1 MQFYTVQSMQLCKK
15 IQEIINLSFHFR
27 MAESLI
33 TAGTTAGGS
42 SYIVAASCGQ
52 EQSSQ
57 SATVTT
63 TSTAT
68 PAAATPTSQAFI
80 RQGTN

>member
-33 TAGTTAGGS
+33 TAGTTGGS

-63 TSTAT
+63 TSTTT